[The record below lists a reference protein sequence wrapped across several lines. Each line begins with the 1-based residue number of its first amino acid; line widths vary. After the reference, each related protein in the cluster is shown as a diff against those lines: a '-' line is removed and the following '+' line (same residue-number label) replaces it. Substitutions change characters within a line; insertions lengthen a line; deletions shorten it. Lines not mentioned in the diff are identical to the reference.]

1 VIEFQDPERRTTV
14 SEDKER
20 MRMEPDRMAEPDEEK
35 DKDVEGHRMADR
47 MSDQT
52 VAREDDDDVEGHRMA
67 DRMADRMSD
76 QTAAREDDDDVEG
89 HQFAP
94 QNTP

>member
-35 DKDVEGHRMADR
+35 DKDVEGHRFADTDAGR
-47 MSDQT
+47 T
-52 VAREDDDDVEGHRMA
+52 AAREDDDDVEGHRMA

-89 HQFAP
+89 HQLAP
-94 QNTP
+94 ENVP

>member
-20 MRMEPDRMAEPDEEK
+20 MRMEPDRIAEPDE
-35 DKDVEGHRMADR
+35 DKDVEGHRMAER

-52 VAREDDDDVEGHRMA
+52 AAREDDDDVEGHRMA
-67 DRMADRMSD
+67 DRMAERMSD

-89 HQFAP
+89 HQLAP
-94 QNTP
+94 

>member
-1 VIEFQDPERRTTV
+1 MIEFQDPERRTTV

-20 MRMEPDRMAEPDEEK
+20 MRMEPDRMAEPDEDK

-47 MSDQT
+47 M
-52 VAREDDDDVEGHRMA
+52 AE
-67 DRMADRMSD
+67 RMSD
-76 QTAAREDDDDVEG
+76 QTDAREDDDDVEG
-89 HQFAP
+89 HQLAP